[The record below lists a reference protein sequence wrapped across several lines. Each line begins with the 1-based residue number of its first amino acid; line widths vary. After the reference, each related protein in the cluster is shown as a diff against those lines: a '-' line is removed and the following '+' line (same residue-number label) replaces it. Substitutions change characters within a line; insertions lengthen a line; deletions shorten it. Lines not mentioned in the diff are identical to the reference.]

1 MFMNK
6 YKEILS
12 EIESESDLSED
23 ISDVVAR
30 AKKIRDRRRQIGTA
44 CIALA
49 VVLTTSVAAVAAA
62 HNPGIKDGLR
72 NIDIT

>member
-1 MFMNK
+1 MNK

-12 EIESESDLSED
+12 EIRSGCDLSEE
-23 ISDVVAR
+23 IADVVAR

-62 HNPGIKDGLR
+62 HNPAIKDGLR
-72 NIDIT
+72 NIDMR